1 MKLAEIFAQL
11 THGELSQISLG
22 GAAAGEVNASG
33 YLQLVSHVNLGLT
46 ALHKRFQIK
55 ENRLILNLIE
65 GVINYPLKSSYAVNG
80 VESFV
85 AVRTIQDTVLN
96 PFKDDI
102 LKVERVYTDV
112 DWELGLNNESDKY
125 SVFTPAFNSLRIHKD
140 LVDPSISLPDWLLTE
155 SLTVVYRANHRIL
168 TADDDIDFPE
178 DVEIDLPDSYL
189 EPLLYFIAS
198 RIMNPI
204 GSGQGE
210 MNMGNNYAAKYEQA
224 CQALEVANLQI
235 DQGSQRTNLQRNGW
249 V

>member
-22 GAAAGEVNASG
+22 GGEVGQVNKAS

-46 ALHKRFQIK
+46 ALHKRFAIK
-55 ENRLILNLIE
+55 ENRLVLKLTQ

-80 VESFV
+80 RASFV
-85 AVRTIQDTVLN
+85 PVRTIQDTATA

-102 LKVERVYTDV
+102 LKVERVLTDL
-112 DWELGLNNESDKY
+112 DWELGLNDESDKY
-125 SVFTPAFNSLRIHKD
+125 SVFTPAFNSLRLHKD
-140 LVDPSISLPDWLLTE
+140 LVTESKDLPTWLRTE
-155 SLTVVYRANHRIL
+155 SLTVVYRANHVIL
-168 TADDDIDFPE
+168 TSDDDIESPE
-178 DVEIDLPDSYL
+178 DLEIELPDSYM

-198 RIMNPI
+198 RIMSPI

-224 CQALEVANLQI
+224 CQAIEMTNLKV
-235 DQGSQRTNLQRNGW
+235 DQGSQSTNLQRNGW

>member
-22 GAAAGEVNASG
+22 GAAAGEINSAS

-46 ALHKRFQIK
+46 ALHKRFPIK
-55 ENRLILNLIE
+55 ENRLVLKLTQGE
-65 GVINYPLKSSYAVNG
+65 INYPLKSSYAVNG
-80 VESFV
+80 KASYVP
-85 AVRTIQDTVLN
+85 VRTIQDTVLA

-102 LKVERVYTDV
+102 LKVERVLTDL

-140 LVDPSISLPDWLLTE
+140 LVTESIDLPTWLRTA
-155 SLTVVYRANHRIL
+155 SLTVVYRANHSIL
-168 TADDDIDFPE
+168 TADDDIDSPE
-178 DVEIDLPDSYL
+178 DVEINLPDSYM

-224 CQALEVANLQI
+224 CQALELTNLRV
-235 DQGSQRTNLQRNGW
+235 DQGSQSTNLQRNGW

>member
-22 GAAAGEVNASG
+22 GGAVGEVNKSA

-46 ALHKRFQIK
+46 ALHKRFTIK
-55 ENRLILNLIE
+55 ENRLILKLTA

-80 VESFV
+80 IASFV
-85 AVRTIQDTVLN
+85 PVRTIQDTVLA

-102 LKVERVYTDV
+102 LKVERVLTDL

-140 LVDPSISLPDWLLTE
+140 LVTE
-155 SLTVVYRANHRIL
+155 SKDLPTWLRTESMTVVYRANHPIL
-168 TADDDIDFPE
+168 TADDDIDSPDDQE
-178 DVEIDLPDSYL
+178 VELPDSYM

-224 CQALEVANLQI
+224 CQAIETANLKV
-235 DQGSQRTNLQRNGW
+235 DQGSQSTNLRRNGW

>member
-22 GAAAGEVNASG
+22 GAAAGEVNAAS

-55 ENRLILNLIE
+55 ENRLVLNLTA

-80 VESFV
+80 AGSVLI
-85 AVRTIQDTVLN
+85 RTIQDTALD

-102 LKVERVYTDV
+102 LKVERVLTDL

-125 SVFTPAFNSLRIHKD
+125 SVFTPTFNSLRIHKD
-140 LVDPSISLPDWLLTE
+140 LVNDSVDLPDYLITD
-155 SLTVVYRANHRIL
+155 SLTVVYRANHIIL
-168 TADDDIDFPE
+168 TADDDIDYPE
-178 DVEIDLPDSYL
+178 DVDIDLPDSYL

-204 GSGQGE
+204 GAGQGE

-224 CQALEVANLQI
+224 CQALELSNLRV
-235 DQGSQRTNLQRNGW
+235 DQGSQSTNLQRNGW

>member
-22 GAAAGEVNASG
+22 GAAAGEVNKSG

-55 ENRLILNLIE
+55 ENRLILKLTQ
-65 GVINYPLKSSYAVNG
+65 GVISYPLKSSYAVNG
-80 VESFV
+80 LASFV
-85 AVRTIQDTVLN
+85 PVRTIQDTTLD
-96 PFKDDI
+96 PFRDDI
-102 LKVERVYTDV
+102 LKVERVISNL
-112 DWELGLNNESDKY
+112 DWEFELNNESEKY
-125 SVFTPAFNSLRIHKD
+125 SVFTPTFNTLRIHKD
-140 LVDPSISLPDWLLTE
+140 LVTGSKDLPAWLRTE
-155 SLTVVYRANHRIL
+155 SMTVIYRANHHIL
-168 TADDDIDFPE
+168 TSDDDIDSPDDQE
-178 DVEIDLPDSYL
+178 VELPDSYL

-224 CQALEVANLQI
+224 CQAIELANLRV
-235 DQGSQRTNLQRNGW
+235 DQGSQSTNLRRNGW